1 MSRHLERTADGDFRE
16 TIDDMTKC
24 RWLYDEICCN
34 PLSDKVA
41 DFPNDEYCSNC
52 LQFVKER
59 ERRNGTRKSK
69 IKLHGS

>member
-1 MSRHLERTADGDFRE
+1 MSRHLEKVEGDFKE

-41 DFPNDEYCSNC
+41 DFPNDDYCQNC
-52 LQFVKER
+52 LQFTKER
-59 ERRNGTRKSK
+59 DRRNGTRKSK
-69 IKLHGS
+69 IKLYGS

>member
-1 MSRHLERTADGDFRE
+1 MSRHLERTADGEFKE

-41 DFPNDEYCSNC
+41 DFPNDEYCLNC
-52 LQFVKER
+52 LQIGKER

-69 IKLHGS
+69 IKFHGS